1 MEKHKEL
8 EPVKKSLASW
18 LKTAG
23 FVAGGVATVIFAT
36 TTTLVAV
43 PVAIIIMSKLAKDV
57 AIPGTEL
64 IVDWVQGKKQVTG
77 NGLHYYI
84 KLKG

>member
-8 EPVKKSLASW
+8 EPVKESWVSW

-23 FVAGGVATVIFAT
+23 FVAGGVATVISAT
-36 TTTLVAV
+36 TTPLVAM
-43 PVAIIIMSKLAKDV
+43 PVAIITMSKLAKDV

-64 IVDWVQGKKQVTG
+64 IITWIQGKKQETG
-77 NGLHYYI
+77 NGLHY
-84 KLKG
+84 L